1 MGILAKKIIRN
12 TFFNIAG
19 GSWGLLMKILLTPF
33 ILNYIGVDRFG
44 IWALVLLFTGYF
56 ALFDMSIGTAVIK
69 YTSSHYTKSDV
80 KSINKVLNSAL
91 LFYAVAGGLSCVAAF
106 FLVKWAVGNIL
117 HVPPSLVNEAN
128 FVLFGAVLIFAFS
141 NTMSVFGSVIIGI
154 QKMDV
159 INKIRIIVTTL
170 EGIGIIFFLIGGFGL
185 TGLILNS
192 GIIAVITSLAYV
204 IASKRVFPQ
213 LAIGRRF
220 LDTKTLKELLTFGT
234 KIHFSRIG
242 DVMHFQTDKI
252 FISYFLQ
259 LSFVAFYEVAATAAI
274 TMRMVPFAIVSA
286 ILPAASEIKAT
297 GDENSLRELYM
308 RSSKYLSLVSI
319 PLLFF
324 AFFLA
329 PDIIRVWLGEGYEL
343 SVITLQVLLL
353 GYFANIM
360 TSSGSQVAIGLGKPD
375 YVMKS
380 SIIATVLNLVLSVI
394 LIVKIGYLGAAIGT
408 SIAMI
413 MAAIYFVLI
422 LHKHLGIG
430 NAVFFQRVLFP
441 PTGASAVALLLL
453 YPAAYFFNISP
464 ISLIF
469 ETVLFCV
476 LYLIT
481 LLKMNCLD
489 TYDAELVKE
498 YLPIKI

>member
-1 MGILAKKIIRN
+1 MGMLAKKIIRN

-19 GSWGLLMKILLTPF
+19 GSWGLFIKILLTPF
-33 ILNYIGVDRFG
+33 IINYIGADRFG

-69 YTSSHYTKSDV
+69 YTSSHYTKSEF

-91 LFYAVAGGLSCVAAF
+91 LFYAVAGGLSCMAAF

-128 FVLFGAVLIFAFS
+128 FVLIGGVLIFAFS

-159 INKIRIIVTTL
+159 VNKIRIIVTTL
-170 EGIGIIFFLIGGFGL
+170 EGIGIVLFLIGGFGL
-185 TGLILNS
+185 TGLILNA

-204 IASKRVFPQ
+204 IASRKVFPQ
-213 LAIGRRF
+213 LAIGLGF
-220 LDTKTLKELLTFGT
+220 LDAKILKELLTFGT
-234 KIHFSRIG
+234 KVHFSRIG

-259 LSFVAFYEVAATAAI
+259 LSFVAFYEVAATAAF

-297 GDENSLRELYM
+297 GDDKTLKELYM
-308 RSSKYLSLVSI
+308 RSSKYLSLASI

-324 AFFLA
+324 VFFMA
-329 PDIIRVWLGEGYEL
+329 TSIIEVWLGAGYEL
-343 SVITLQVLLL
+343 SAVTLQILVL

-360 TSSGSQVAIGLGKPD
+360 TFSGTQVATGLGKPD

-380 SIIATVLNLVLSVI
+380 SIIAAVLNIVLSI
-394 LIVKIGYLGAAIGT
+394 LLIIKIGYLGTALGT
-408 SIAMI
+408 SLAMI
-413 MAAIYFVLI
+413 IAAGYFI
-422 LHKHLGIG
+422 LTLHRNLGIT
-430 NAVFFQRVLFP
+430 NFIYFQRVIFSP
-441 PTGASAVALLLL
+441 AGASTIALLLL
-453 YPAAYFFNISP
+453 YPAAYFFNT
-464 ISLIF
+464 SLISFIF
-469 ETVLFCV
+469 EAVLFFA
-476 LYLIT
+476 LYLAII
-481 LLKMNCLD
+481 LKMNCLD
-489 TYDAELVKE
+489 AYDTELIKE